1 MGIPLQKGTIE
12 TMLNVG
18 KIYEIQ
24 CFEYKLQTERAF
36 FSVGINL
43 KFLFCFRNFSGK
55 GLFPPTFKNLRLFNL
70 DFFYSCQNLC

>member
-18 KIYEIQ
+18 KIYKIQ

-36 FSVGINL
+36 FLVGINL
-43 KFLFCFRNFSGK
+43 EVFVLLS
-55 GLFPPTFKNLRLFNL
+55 
-70 DFFYSCQNLC
+70 

>member
-36 FSVGINL
+36 FLLV
-43 KFLFCFRNFSGK
+43 
-55 GLFPPTFKNLRLFNL
+55 
-70 DFFYSCQNLC
+70 

>member
-18 KIYEIQ
+18 KIYEMQ
-24 CFEYKLQTERAF
+24 CFEYKLQTERTF

-55 GLFPPTFKNLRLFNL
+55 GLFPPTFKN
-70 DFFYSCQNLC
+70 

>member
-24 CFEYKLQTERAF
+24 CFEYKLQTERGF
-36 FSVGINL
+36 FLLPGINL

-55 GLFPPTFKNLRLFNL
+55 GLFPPTFKN
-70 DFFYSCQNLC
+70 

>member
-36 FSVGINL
+36 FPVGINL
-43 KFLFCFRNFSGK
+43 EVFVLLS
-55 GLFPPTFKNLRLFNL
+55 
-70 DFFYSCQNLC
+70 

>member
-24 CFEYKLQTERAF
+24 CFEYKLQTERV
-36 FSVGINL
+36 FSVAWYKL
-43 KFLFCFRNFSGK
+43 EVFVLLS
-55 GLFPPTFKNLRLFNL
+55 
-70 DFFYSCQNLC
+70 